1 MPRLIV
7 PFIAAALIAA
17 PAFASPKIV
26 SSTPA
31 ADATVAPISRVEV
44 TFSDKLVTQ
53 STGAALEMID
63 MPGMK
68 MNTPMKIKV
77 ATSIGPDGVTLITTT
92 PKPLPKGTYKL
103 SYHVVSV
110 DTQRADGDLSFKV
123 Q

>member
-17 PAFASPKIV
+17 PAFANPRIV

-31 ADATVAPISRVEV
+31 ADAAVAPISRVEV

-53 STGAALEMID
+53 SSGASLEMID

-68 MNTPMKIKV
+68 INTPMKIKV
-77 ATSIGPDGVTLITTT
+77 ATSIGADGVTLVATT
-92 PKPLPKGTYKL
+92 PKPLPKGAYKL
-103 SYHVVSV
+103 NYHVVSV

>member
-1 MPRLIV
+1 MPRLIA

-17 PAFASPKIV
+17 PAFANPRIV

-31 ADATVAPISRVEV
+31 PDATVAPISRVEV

-53 STGAALEMID
+53 STGASLEMIA

-68 MNTPMKIKV
+68 MNTPMKMKV
-77 ATSIGPDGVTLITTT
+77 ATSIAPDGVTLITTT